1 MASFGTLTL
10 LIALVVA
17 TYAGVASVIGA
28 RRGSRRLIESGRAGV
43 YALAA
48 VLGLSSVALV
58 YSFVSH
64 DYSIKYVHHYS
75 DASSPLFFQITA
87 YWGGL
92 DGSILWWV
100 FLLSVFSAVAIY
112 SNRNRH
118 RELLPYVVTV
128 LMGIADFFL
137 FVIVFY
143 KNPFDTYLTDIP
155 TVGKGLN
162 PLLQNAYM
170 VTHPP
175 SLYTGFVGMSIPFAF
190 ALAAL
195 ISGQLD
201 DTWIASVRRWTLG
214 AWFFLS
220 MGLTLGMLWAY
231 EELGWGG
238 FWGWDPVENAGFL
251 PWLTATAFLHS
262 IMIQERRGMM
272 KIWNVTL
279 IIVTFFLTIFGTFMT
294 RSGIVQSVHA
304 FGQDT
309 QLAWIFT
316 IFMVLTLIVSFGFV
330 IKRMPELR
338 SRATLDSWLSRE
350 AAFLVNNWILLFAA
364 FFMLF
369 ATMFPTISEA
379 LWKER
384 ITVSAPF
391 FNLWMV
397 PIGLTLLFLTGVG
410 PLIAWRKAT
419 PSNLRFQFTNP
430 LIAFVVTLIAC
441 FAFGLH
447 TRPVD
452 ADIGLSPPGD
462 AASTGPLVLAVNYLL
477 RGFAIASKKYGPVI
491 CFALCGF
498 VVTAITQ
505 EFARG
510 VAIRRRNTGQSGM
523 SALIG
528 MILRGKRRYGGYL
541 VHVGI
546 VFMFLGFAGS
556 AYQKE
561 ETAKLGPGQ
570 SAKIGDYTV
579 RFDKLAHEED
589 RQKEMVTGELTALVG
604 GKEIDKLRPAKWFF
618 HKHENEPTT
627 EVAIRR
633 APAEDLYVTLGNY
646 DLSEGTA
653 TLKLVVNPVVDWIW
667 FGFMLIAIATG
678 IVMLPEAVME
688 RWTAKA
694 AATAAVA
701 GRAPGAVGLAL
712 LLALGSGGAVML
724 APSTAAA
731 QMQAG
736 SGEAPNP
743 VGPDENWLVRNIVC
757 QCGTCRHVLL
767 DCASENCGHS
777 IQDRQTIRQLL
788 NQGQTRQQVAEYF
801 IKKYGG
807 QVALAAPIDRGF
819 NRLAWLFPYSVAA
832 VAVSGLGYAAYRMAK
847 RPKPPEGPTASDT
860 PKINDQELTDKLDDE
875 LRNLD

>member
-1 MASFGTLTL
+1 MSAFGTLTL

-17 TYAGVASVIGA
+17 TYAGVASLVGA
-28 RRGSRRLIESGRAGV
+28 RRGNRRLIESGRAGV

-48 VLGLSSVALV
+48 VLGLSSVALL
-58 YSFVSH
+58 YAFLTH
-64 DYSIKYVHHYS
+64 DYAIKYVHHYS
-75 DASSPLFFQITA
+75 DASSPLFYQITA

-100 FLLSVFSAVAIY
+100 FLLSVFSAVAVY

-128 LMGIADFFL
+128 LMAIADFFL
-137 FVIVFY
+137 YVIVFH
-143 KNPFDTYLTDIP
+143 KNPFDSYLTDIP

-175 SLYTGFVGMSIPFAF
+175 ALYTGFVGMSIPFAF
-190 ALAAL
+190 GMAAL

-201 DTWIASVRRWTLG
+201 DAWIASVRKWTLG

-279 IIVTFFLTIFGTFMT
+279 IILTFFLTIFGTFMT

-309 QLAWIFT
+309 KLAWIFT

-338 SRATLDSWLSRE
+338 SRANLDSWLSRE
-350 AAFLVNNWILLFAA
+350 AAFTVNNWILLFAA
-364 FFMLF
+364 FFILF

-379 LWKER
+379 VAHER
-384 ITVSAPF
+384 ITVGPPF
-391 FNLWMV
+391 FNKWMV
-397 PIGLTLLFLTGVG
+397 PIGLVLLFLTGVG

-419 PSNLRFQFTNP
+419 ASHLRYQFMWPVLAAAAT
-430 LIAFVVTLIAC
+430 IAVTLAC
-441 FAFGLH
+441 GLGEA
-447 TRPVD
+447 P
-452 ADIGLSPPGD
+452 AG
-462 AASTGPLVLAVNYLL
+462 
-477 RGFAIASKKYGPVI
+477 VI
-491 CFALCGF
+491 CFAFCAF
-498 VVTAITQ
+498 TAATITQ

-510 VAIRRRNTGQSGM
+510 VSVRKRNTGQDALSSLMGM
-523 SALIG
+523 VI
-528 MILRGKRRYGGYL
+528 RGKRRYGGYI

-546 VFMFLGFAGS
+546 VLMFIGFAGT
-556 AYQKE
+556 AYKKE
-561 ETAKLGPGQ
+561 TDVKLVPG
-570 SAKIGDYTV
+570 ADAAIGKYKV
-579 RFDKLAHEED
+579 HFSRIAHEED
-589 RQKEMVTGELTALVG
+589 RQKEMVTALVTAFKD
-604 GKEIDKLRPAKWFF
+604 GKEIDQMRPAKWFF
-618 HKHENEPTT
+618 HNHESEPTT

-633 APAEDLYVTLGNY
+633 GPAEDLYITLGNY
-646 DLSEGTA
+646 DLAEGNV

-667 FGFMLIAIATG
+667 FGFMLLAIGTG
-678 IVMLPEAVME
+678 IALLPDAVLE
-688 RWTAKA
+688 RLTAGVTAPATRA
-694 AATAAVA
+694 AGTA
-701 GRAPGAVGLAL
+701 GMAL
-712 LLALGSGGAVML
+712 LLALGAGGVVL
-724 APSTAAA
+724 LRAPPAAA
-731 QMQAG
+731 QMDQASDEPPEPTG
-736 SGEAPNP
+736 
-743 VGPDENWLVRNIVC
+743 VDENWLVRNIMC
-757 QCGTCRHVLL
+757 QCGTCRHNLL
-767 DCASENCGHS
+767 ECESDGCGQAAH
-777 IQDRQTIRQLL
+777 DRIEIRQLL
-788 NQGQTRQQVAEYF
+788 DQGRTRDQVIHYF
-801 IKKYGG
+801 MKKYGG
-807 QVALAAPIDRGF
+807 EVALAAPIDRGF
-819 NRLAWLFPYSVAA
+819 NRLAWLFPYSLGAVAA
-832 VAVSGLGYAAYRMAK
+832 VGLGYGAYRLAK
-847 RPKPPEGPTASDT
+847 RPAAPRASEPAISDG
-860 PKINDQELTDKLDDE
+860 ELSDKLDDE

>member
-1 MASFGTLTL
+1 MAHFGTLTL

-17 TYAGVASVIGA
+17 TYAGVASLIGA

-58 YSFVSH
+58 YAFVSH

-75 DASSPLFFQITA
+75 DATSPLFYQITA

-100 FLLSVFSAVAIY
+100 FLLSVFSAIAVY
-112 SNRNRH
+112 TNRNRH

-128 LMGIADFFL
+128 LMVIADFFL
-137 FVIVFY
+137 YVIVFH

-190 ALAAL
+190 GMAAL

-201 DTWIASVRRWTLG
+201 DAWIASVRKWTLG

-238 FWGWDPVENAGFL
+238 FWAWDPVENAGFL

-316 IFMVLTLIVSFGFV
+316 IFMAFILIVSFGFV
-330 IKRMPELR
+330 IKRLPELR
-338 SRATLDSWLSRE
+338 SRANLDSWLSRE
-350 AAFLVNNWILLFAA
+350 AAFTANNWILLFAA
-364 FFMLF
+364 FFILF
-369 ATMFPTISEA
+369 ATMFPTLSEA
-379 LWKER
+379 ITGDR
-384 ITVSAPF
+384 ITVGPPF
-391 FNLWMV
+391 FNKWMV
-397 PIGLTLLFLTGVG
+397 PIGLALLFLAGIG

-419 PSNLRFQFTNP
+419 PSHMRYQFLWPTAATVAT
-430 LIAFVVTLIAC
+430 IAVCLAL
-441 FAFGLH
+441 GLGGE
-447 TRPVD
+447 
-452 ADIGLSPPGD
+452 IG
-462 AASTGPLVLAVNYLL
+462 A
-477 RGFAIASKKYGPVI
+477 VI
-491 CFALCGF
+491 CFGF
-498 VVTAITQ
+498 CAFTFATVLQ
-505 EFARG
+505 EFWRG
-510 VAIRRRNTGQSGM
+510 VAIRKRNTGQDAL
-523 SALIG
+523 SALMG
-528 MILRGKRRYGGYL
+528 MVLRGKRRYGGYI
-541 VHVGI
+541 VHLGI
-546 VFMFLGFAGS
+546 VLMFVGFAGT
-556 AYQKE
+556 AYKKE
-561 ETAKLGPGQ
+561 TDVKLVPGKE
-570 SAKIGDYTV
+570 AKIGKFTI
-579 RFDKLAHEED
+579 RFDKLSHEED
-589 RQKEMVTGELTALVG
+589 RQKEMVTGEVTALVD
-604 GKEIDKLRPAKWFF
+604 GKVIDHLRPAKWFF
-618 HKHENEPTT
+618 HKHEMEPTS

-646 DLSEGTA
+646 DLAEGTV

-667 FGFMLIAIATG
+667 FGFM
-678 IVMLPEAVME
+678 M
-688 RWTAKA
+688 
-694 AATAAVA
+694 
-701 GRAPGAVGLAL
+701 
-712 LLALGSGGAVML
+712 LALGTGIALVPDAVLERMTVGAREAAARSATVAGVALLISLGVGGAII
-724 APSTAAA
+724 AIPRPAAA
-731 QMQAG
+731 QMG
-736 SGEAPNP
+736 TGEEVEAPT
-743 VGPDENWLVRNIVC
+743 PDGIEENWLVRNIMC
-757 QCGTCRHVLL
+757 QCGTCRHTLIE
-767 DCASENCGHS
+767 CASEPCGHAKA
-777 IQDRQTIRQLL
+777 DRVAIRQLL
-788 NQGQTRQQVAEYF
+788 QQGKTRDQVIAYF
-801 IKKYGG
+801 IQKYGG
-807 QVALAAPIDRGF
+807 QVALASPIDRGF
-819 NRLAWLFPYSVAA
+819 NRLAWLFPYSLGAA
-832 VAVSGLGYAAYRMAK
+832 AAGALGYGAWRLS
-847 RPKPPEGPTASDT
+847 RRSPPIT
-860 PKINDQELTDKLDDE
+860 PVAGGDAPGADPELSDKLDDE